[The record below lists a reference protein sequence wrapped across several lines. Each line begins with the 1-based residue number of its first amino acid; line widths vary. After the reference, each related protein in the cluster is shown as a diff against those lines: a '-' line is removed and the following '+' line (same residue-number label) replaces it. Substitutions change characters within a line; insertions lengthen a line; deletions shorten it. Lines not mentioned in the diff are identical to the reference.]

1 MRSQVAERSLRRL
14 VLKLSKATDDDV
26 ELVLE
31 SLEPSHRLEVS
42 RLLAAIRLPD
52 PLTSPLPPA
61 APPDLTPVAAPPRD
75 PEQFAGFSPWL
86 GTRLAVAE
94 DPAGTSPFRMTTAV
108 LATIGPIAQALP
120 PSATSEDRPPGVTS
134 TRTNLLHRWT
144 GARRRSWWV

>member
-42 RLLAAIRLPD
+42 RLLAAIRLSD
-52 PLTSPLPPA
+52 PFTSPQPTA
-61 APPDLTPVAAPPRD
+61 APPDVAPVAATPRTPD
-75 PEQFAGFSPWL
+75 RFAGFSPWL
-86 GTRLAVAE
+86 GARLAAAD
-94 DPAGTSPFRMTTAV
+94 DPAGSRPFRMTTAV

-120 PSATSEDRPPGVTS
+120 PAATSEDRPPGATS
-134 TRTNLLHRWT
+134 TRMSLIHRWT
-144 GARRRSWWV
+144 GARRRS